1 MYYPAITTAALFTAI
16 IIVDAIKKYSSNIP
30 SHAFLGLLSVG
41 AMLFLSMK
49 GADFVAWGILV
60 LPMFIIILSF
70 VLVYMNSP
78 IVTANATHTAPV
90 TASIP
95 SPAASSAK
103 LVTGQTVQLP
113 TISNSSTVAA
123 VTSAIPRASASVT
136 PSTPSCGAPV

>member
-70 VLVYMNSP
+70 VLVYTGSP
-78 IVTANATHTAPV
+78 IVSAAATSTSPV
-90 TASIP
+90 AAAKTTSAATTAS
-95 SPAASSAK
+95 AASTPSKTA
-103 LVTGQTVQLP
+103 LVGQTVQIPSTKP
-113 TISNSSTVAA
+113 T
-123 VTSAIPRASASVT
+123 VTSVT
-136 PSTPSCGAPV
+136 PSTSSCAPHV